1 MIAWISYTVVGIVL
15 LIAAVG
21 AGYYFGFEEGKSHAE
36 KAYKQERSLTQQMI
50 SKLQQAATVKPD
62 ATTTPELAKRL
73 QGVLQREQEQY
84 SAAHEYSDPEVAEKP
99 VERPI
104 KHTSALPKLAIIIDD
119 VAFARDVRLI
129 RELKMPVTMSFLP
142 PSPNHPDSA
151 KLAANEPY
159 YMVHLPLE
167 AKNFSAEEPSTLR
180 IRNSQYEISQRI
192 AELKTLFPKVHF
204 VNNHTGST
212 FTADEIAMNRLIFSL
227 SKYGIGFVD
236 SRTTAD
242 TKVPAVMKNY
252 GKAYLA
258 RDVFLDHHPDIASV
272 KKQIKRAIDIAKQ
285 HGSAIAI
292 CHPHKKTL
300 EALKQS
306 ESLFNEVELVRMDQL
321 L

>member
-1 MIAWISYTVVGIVL
+1 MIAWISYAVIGLVL
-15 LIAAVG
+15 LTVAVG
-21 AGYYFGFEEGKSHAE
+21 TGYYFGFEEGKAHSE
-36 KAYKQERSLTQQMI
+36 KAYSKERSLTRQMI
-50 SKLQQAATVKPD
+50 SKLQQAATVKPEVT
-62 ATTTPELAKRL
+62 APELAKRL
-73 QGVLQREQEQY
+73 QGVLKRDQEQY
-84 SAAHEYSDPEVAEKP
+84 SAAHEYSDEAAVEKP

-104 KHTSALPKLAIIIDD
+104 RHTTELPKLAIIIDD

-129 RELKMPVTMSFLP
+129 KALKMPVTMSFLP

-151 KLAANEPY
+151 KLAAKEPY

-192 AELKTLFPKVHF
+192 DEIKRLFPKVRF

-227 SKYGIGFVD
+227 NKHGIGFVD
-236 SRTTAD
+236 SRTTAE
-242 TKVPAVMKNY
+242 TKVPTVMKNY

-272 KKQIKRAIDIAKQ
+272 KQQIKRAIGIAKQ

-306 ESLFNEVELVRMDQL
+306 ETLLKEVELVRMDQL